1 MGKKYVIEYDRDACI
16 GAGVCA
22 AVDPTYWVL
31 SSEDGRADLV
41 GATLSA
47 DKWILEVDLD
57 DAAFQKMMDAA
68 TGCPVNVIHITEKDT
83 NKKLV

>member
-1 MGKKYVIEYDRDACI
+1 MAKRYIVEYDRDACI

-31 SSEDGRADLV
+31 SSEDGKADLK
-41 GATLSA
+41 GAVLQK
-47 DKWILEVDLD
+47 DKWILDVELD
-57 DAAFQKMMDAA
+57 DATFQKMMDAA
-68 TGCPVNVIHITEKDT
+68 TGCPVNVIHVTEKDT